1 MVTRELE
8 NIILPDIKPQKV
20 VLLFGARRVG
30 KTVLMEKLIE
40 RFGKNVVLL
49 NGEDATTVDLLSTRT
64 LSNYTQLFQGVDLLA
79 IDEAQSIPEIGKILK
94 LIVDNIK
101 GVSVIVSG
109 SSSFDL
115 YHQTG
120 EPLVGRSHQY
130 RLFPFSLKEL
140 NKTEN
145 RVETIQRLEER
156 LIYGMYPELS
166 SIPDF
171 GKKQHYLLEIVNS
184 YLLKDILMIDGI
196 RNSAKMHNLLR
207 LVAYQIGSEVSY
219 DELGKQLGLSRN
231 TVEKYLDLLAK
242 IFVVYQLPAYSTN
255 KRKEISKSSKWYFT
269 DNGIRN
275 AIIGDFRVLSMR
287 EDTGPLWESF
297 LISERIKRR
306 NNAREH
312 ASFYFWR
319 SYDGQEI
326 DLVEE
331 YNGEIASFEF
341 KWGDKKASIPP
352 RFRTHYPNASYTVIK
367 RSSFLD
373 FLE

>member
-40 RFGKNVVLL
+40 RFGRNVVLL

-130 RLFPFSLKEL
+130 RLYPFSLKEL
-140 NKTEN
+140 SKTEN
-145 RVETIQRLEER
+145 RVETIQRLEDR

-166 SIPDF
+166 SILDF

-207 LVAYQIGSEVSY
+207 LVAYQTGSEVSY

-242 IFVVYQLPAYSTN
+242 TFVVYQLSAYSTN

-331 YNGEIASFEF
+331 YNGEIAAFEF

-352 RFRTHYPNASYTVIK
+352 RFRTHYPNASYTVIN
-367 RSSFLD
+367 RSNFLD
-373 FLE
+373 FVE

>member
-40 RFGKNVVLL
+40 RFGRNVVLL

-130 RLFPFSLKEL
+130 RLYPFSLKEL
-140 NKTEN
+140 SKTEN

-166 SIPDF
+166 SILDF

-207 LVAYQIGSEVSY
+207 LVAYQTGSEVSY

-242 IFVVYQLPAYSTN
+242 TFVVYQLSAYSTN

-331 YNGEIASFEF
+331 YNGEIAAFEF

-352 RFRTHYPNASYTVIK
+352 RFRTHYPNASYTVIN
-367 RSSFLD
+367 RSNFLD
-373 FLE
+373 FVE